1 MVVFGRFQD
10 VTRMPLPARLTTR
23 PVSLSTGAGNNS
35 EPYVNR
41 ELGHAERDRVT
52 RARWHGGCI
61 VYA

>member
-1 MVVFGRFQD
+1 
-10 VTRMPLPARLTTR
+10 MPLPARLTTLR
-23 PVSLSTGAGNNS
+23 VSLSTGAGNNS

-52 RARWHGGCI
+52 RVRWHGGCI